1 MHPGVTRSLRLLGM
15 PGRQEDNWGS
25 SQRKVVKIVYR
36 QTTLIPDDN
45 YGTKTIRE
53 SRVDG
58 LLLAVV
64 AVGVGAATVAVV
76 DEAGGG
82 HPEGLHRAQEQ
93 AQDTV
98 RGEPTQEGR
107 RAATT
112 ANSAQAPAGARRQY
126 APPQRTPLSRSSVSK
141 TASWRAWVA
150 RRRACSSRSAR
161 GARVQL
167 SPPK

>member
-36 QTTLIPDDN
+36 QTTLIPDEN

-58 LLLAVV
+58 LSLAVV

-82 HPEGLHRAQEQ
+82 HPEGAVEVVAGALAVEV
-93 AQDTV
+93 ASAVGDV
-98 RGEPTQEGR
+98 ADRGELGGLLGLCVGDEGG
-107 RAATT
+107 
-112 ANSAQAPAGARRQY
+112 PA
-126 APPQRTPLSRSSVSK
+126 
-141 TASWRAWVA
+141 
-150 RRRACSSRSAR
+150 
-161 GARVQL
+161 
-167 SPPK
+167 

>member
-82 HPEGLHRAQEQ
+82 HPEGLQDAFESAEQKGSFETGSESGTCTRQWAHALSIPLSIQVAAQHKHRRAQIIS
-93 AQDTV
+93 AN
-98 RGEPTQEGR
+98 R
-107 RAATT
+107 R
-112 ANSAQAPAGARRQY
+112 SGQ
-126 APPQRTPLSRSSVSK
+126 L
-141 TASWRAWVA
+141 
-150 RRRACSSRSAR
+150 
-161 GARVQL
+161 GARVRTRRQE
-167 SPPK
+167 